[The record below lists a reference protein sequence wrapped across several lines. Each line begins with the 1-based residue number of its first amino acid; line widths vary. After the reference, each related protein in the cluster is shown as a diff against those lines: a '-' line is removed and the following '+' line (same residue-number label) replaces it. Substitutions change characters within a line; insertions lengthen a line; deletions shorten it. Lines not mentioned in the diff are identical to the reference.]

1 MVVLTI
7 KFFLQKR
14 IGFFLYITYKIRL
27 NEIVHVNSINSSNKE
42 GNEMKKQNV
51 KLTPE
56 ALLLTAILGVPTG
69 QKKNDGSMERF
80 YPSSGPI
87 GSSVDLV
94 DQCVHILKTGS
105 VPVKK
110 TKLKMKD
117 FEEKEDS
124 SGIQMKMF

>member
-1 MVVLTI
+1 M
-7 KFFLQKR
+7 
-14 IGFFLYITYKIRL
+14 
-27 NEIVHVNSINSSNKE
+27 
-42 GNEMKKQNV
+42 
-51 KLTPE
+51 
-56 ALLLTAILGVPTG
+56 TAILGVPTG

>member
-27 NEIVHVNSINSSNKE
+27 NEIVHVNSIKSSNKE

-56 ALLLTAILGVPTG
+56 ALLLTALKSSYILYTDQWFVYGGELWHEKKCDCGFTG
-69 QKKNDGSMERF
+69 K
-80 YPSSGPI
+80 
-87 GSSVDLV
+87 
-94 DQCVHILKTGS
+94 
-105 VPVKK
+105 
-110 TKLKMKD
+110 
-117 FEEKEDS
+117 
-124 SGIQMKMF
+124 

>member
-1 MVVLTI
+1 
-7 KFFLQKR
+7 
-14 IGFFLYITYKIRL
+14 
-27 NEIVHVNSINSSNKE
+27 
-42 GNEMKKQNV
+42 MKKQNV

-69 QKKNDGSMERF
+69 QKKKDGSMERF

>member
-27 NEIVHVNSINSSNKE
+27 NEIVHVNSIKSSNKE

-69 QKKNDGSMERF
+69 QKK
-80 YPSSGPI
+80 
-87 GSSVDLV
+87 
-94 DQCVHILKTGS
+94 K
-105 VPVKK
+105 
-110 TKLKMKD
+110 
-117 FEEKEDS
+117 
-124 SGIQMKMF
+124 

>member
-1 MVVLTI
+1 
-7 KFFLQKR
+7 
-14 IGFFLYITYKIRL
+14 
-27 NEIVHVNSINSSNKE
+27 
-42 GNEMKKQNV
+42 
-51 KLTPE
+51 
-56 ALLLTAILGVPTG
+56 
-69 QKKNDGSMERF
+69 MERF

-117 FEEKEDS
+117 FEEKEDT